1 MTVTEQMI
9 GSADGA
15 FDSTLLRRALGL
27 FPSGVTA
34 FCALVEGEPM
44 GMAASSFTSVSLD
57 PPLVSVCV
65 AHTSTTWERL
75 AEQGRFGL
83 SVLASEHSS
92 VARTLSTRSTDRFAG
107 IDWVAGEGGAVFIK
121 NASLWLDCVPYREIE
136 VGDHVIVVLRVAAL
150 SMNPE
155 TDPIVVH
162 RSSFRA
168 FVPVADMSR

>member
-1 MTVTEQMI
+1 MTATKKMI
-9 GSADGA
+9 GTSDGT
-15 FDSTLLRRALGL
+15 FDSSLLRRALGL

-34 FCALVEGEPM
+34 FCSLVDGEPM

-75 AEQGRFGL
+75 AEQARFGL

-92 VARTLSTRSTDRFAG
+92 VARMLSTRSQNRFAG
-107 IDWVAGEGGAVFIK
+107 IHWVASEGGAVFIE
-121 NASLWLDCVPYREIE
+121 NAPLWLECVPYREIE
-136 VGDHVIVVLRVAAL
+136 AGDHVIVVLQVAAL

-155 TDPIVVH
+155 TDPIVFH
-162 RSSFRA
+162 RSNFRA
-168 FVPVADMSR
+168 FVPAADLSR